1 MEKDIRGRVVSVNI
15 SRETGVV
22 KNPIKEG
29 VFIEKFGLEDDAH
42 GGDWHRQVS
51 LLAIESFSKMGNIV
65 QDLRP
70 GIFAENITTE
80 GIELYTLDIGTRF
93 KIGESIQELT
103 QIGKKCHTGCE
114 ITQKVGRC
122 VMPTDGI
129 FTKVIKGGLVKEGDL
144 IEIIY

>member
-93 KIGESIQELT
+93 KIGGSIQELT